1 MVALR
6 ERGAFVTGV
15 DSSVRMLELA
25 RERLGDDAALHA
37 ADLSRPLPF
46 ADGAFDDVIA
56 CLVLHYLEDW
66 AAPLAELRRVLV
78 PGGRLVV
85 AVNHPFVRKLADS
98 EADYFATHAWSEK
111 YTLGVQRV
119 VVSEPAPAP
128 GAREVFPEVAG
139 MGSEA
144 FLCFLFFVLEAV

>member
-25 RERLGDDAALHA
+25 RERLGDDAA
-37 ADLSRPLPF
+37 
-46 ADGAFDDVIA
+46 
-56 CLVLHYLEDW
+56 LHYLEDW

-85 AVNHPFVRKLADS
+85 AVNHPFVRKLANP
-98 EADYFATHAWSEK
+98 EADYFATHAWSEE
-111 YTLGVQRV
+111 YTFGVQRV